1 MSMVIDASVAI
12 KWFVVEDQ
20 SEQALELLEH
30 DDRLLAPDFIVL
42 EIANIT
48 WKKARRGEIEAAH
61 ALSIATAIRQGPL
74 TFHASTELNDRA
86 LQIALE
92 LDHPIH
98 DCLYLACAE
107 YHQCPLIT
115 ADRRLHARVQN
126 TNLADLT
133 RTLAAS

>member
-1 MSMVIDASVAI
+1 
-12 KWFVVEDQ
+12 
-20 SEQALELLEH
+20 
-30 DDRLLAPDFIVL
+30 
-42 EIANIT
+42 
-48 WKKARRGEIEAAH
+48 RGEIEAAH